1 VCAITGAVVSHVV
14 MRMMFDVSP
23 IFPTPTA
30 DPLAA
35 LVLALVVVAPA
46 TIASRTVLAARERW
60 APAARE
66 RLPSALRVAAFVAL
80 TAATVAL
87 VPDVAGNGMDGLRLA
102 ADHPTVAIGLALAVA
117 KLVAT
122 TGALGAGVPGGAFSP
137 TMATA
142 GGTALL
148 TVLALGGLGID
159 LPGAAWDA
167 MFPAMVVAV
176 AVGVQAPLTAAVA
189 VPEMAGAYDYVPVAI
204 VVAVLAAALHRRL
217 PGAPEAVVHDEDA

>member
-1 VCAITGAVVSHVV
+1 
-14 MRMMFDVSP
+14 MRTLFDVSP
-23 IFPTPTA
+23 IFPTP
-30 DPLAA
+30 AA
-35 LVLALVVVAPA
+35 NPIAAVVLALVVVAPA
-46 TIASRTVLAARERW
+46 TVASRTVLAARERW

-66 RLPSALRVAAFVAL
+66 RLPSVARVAVFALL

-87 VPDVAGNGMDGLRLA
+87 VPEVAGNGMDGLRLA
-102 ADHPTVAIGLALAVA
+102 AEHPTVSIGVALALG

-167 MFPAMVVAV
+167 VFPAMVVAV
-176 AVGVQAPLTAAVA
+176 AVGLQAPLTAVVA
-189 VPEMAGAYDYVPVAI
+189 VPEMAGTYGYIPVAI
-204 VVAVLAAALHRRL
+204 VVAALAVALHRRL